1 MISEEIPMAIKKTH
15 AKKNPSMKKVQP
27 KKAQA
32 VNKAQIKTKTQPKAA
47 LKLKAKGK
55 LKPKVSKKTSPLTK
69 GVRFIGQATKFRQT
83 EPSAVIEW
91 PRSIT
96 HVHTYGML
104 SPFFKGLREGR
115 LMATRCPDEKCPE
128 KRLWIPPRAHCPDCH
143 DEMRWEDLPNP
154 VIGTI
159 HTFTEVV
166 YAGAGIE
173 LSTPYWQI
181 DVEIPGLATIP
192 KSYLLYGKPT
202 IGMKVKAEF
211 RTKNPTNTVLD
222 YYWVPYEG

>member
-1 MISEEIPMAIKKTH
+1 MAKRKTPAKKAVAKKKTLALKKGGPKKVATTKKSIPLKKKPPLKKIVE
-15 AKKNPSMKKVQP
+15 AKKKTPAKKKPEP
-27 KKAQA
+27 KEKGRVAFTGQ
-32 VNKAQIKTKTQPKAA
+32 VTK
-47 LKLKAKGK
+47 
-55 LKPKVSKKTSPLTK
+55 
-69 GVRFIGQATKFRQT
+69 IRQT
-83 EPSAVIEW
+83 EPAIVIEW
-91 PRSIT
+91 PRSLT
-96 HVHTYGML
+96 HIHTYGML

-115 LMATRCPDEKCPE
+115 LTATRCSNEKCSE

-143 DEMRWEDLPNP
+143 NEMTWEALPNP

-166 YAGAGIE
+166 YAGTGIE
-173 LSTPYWQI
+173 LSTPYWQV

-192 KSYLLYGKPT
+192 KSYLLYGTPR

-211 RTKNPTNTVLD
+211 RTQKPTNTVLD

>member
-1 MISEEIPMAIKKTH
+1 MAKKKGVAKKKVEAKKPIKK
-15 AKKNPSMKKVQP
+15 KVEIKKKVQV
-27 KKAQA
+27 KKKKEAR
-32 VNKAQIKTKTQPKAA
+32 
-47 LKLKAKGK
+47 
-55 LKPKVSKKTSPLTK
+55 KPAEVK
-69 GVRFIGQATKFRQT
+69 FIGAVTKIRQA
-83 EPSAVIEW
+83 EPATVIEW

-104 SPFFKGLREGR
+104 SPFFEGLRKGELR
-115 LMATRCPDEKCPE
+115 ATFCPNGSCAE

-143 DEMRWEDLPNP
+143 TEMTWKSLPNP

-166 YAGAGIE
+166 YAGTGIE
-173 LSTPYWQI
+173 LSTPYWQV

-192 KSYLLYGKPT
+192 KSYLLYGKPS

-211 RTKNPTNTVLD
+211 RTKKATNTVLD
-222 YYWVPYEG
+222 YYWVPVEE